1 MYLFSLKKKKKNII
15 MILIQEAS
23 VQFRAEE
30 ASWMGPNMVRNN
42 CFV

>member
-1 MYLFSLKKKKKNII
+1 

-23 VQFRAEE
+23 VQFRGEE
-30 ASWMGPNMVRNN
+30 ASWMGPNMVRND